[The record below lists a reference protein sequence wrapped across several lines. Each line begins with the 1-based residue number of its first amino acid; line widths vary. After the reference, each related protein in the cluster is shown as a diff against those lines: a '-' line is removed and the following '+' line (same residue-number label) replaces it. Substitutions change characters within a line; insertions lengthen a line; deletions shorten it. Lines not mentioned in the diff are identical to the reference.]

1 MLTKVSCHRA
11 KFQTR
16 PTDTSSASYPIYT
29 KSLAQV
35 FVKLPNLTDL
45 CVAFNMAPA
54 GFFKALSK
62 AIPKM
67 RLEHLKL
74 KHLITRYRYL
84 ALFLDGVLPTLYT
97 LTLDCIDLTRSDDE
111 QALFSFLHAVSFQR
125 TVIRGL
131 NVDDEGIQ
139 FSAANEW
146 ICRNYEKVMES
157 TLSGFRKQYELI
169 VDEHE
174 VDNVSY
180 CHDHIAGMCQRR
192 PTPWPR
198 DLNK

>member
-1 MLTKVSCHRA
+1 
-11 KFQTR
+11 
-16 PTDTSSASYPIYT
+16 
-29 KSLAQV
+29 
-35 FVKLPNLTDL
+35 
-45 CVAFNMAPA
+45 MAPA

-97 LTLDCIDLTRSDDE
+97 LTLDCIDLARSDDE

-180 CHDHIAGMCQRR
+180 CHDHIASMCQRR

>member
-16 PTDTSSASYPIYT
+16 PTDTSSASHPIYT

-131 NVDDEGIQ
+131 NVDDDTIQ
-139 FSAANEW
+139 CS
-146 ICRNYEKVMES
+146 
-157 TLSGFRKQYELI
+157 
-169 VDEHE
+169 
-174 VDNVSY
+174 
-180 CHDHIAGMCQRR
+180 
-192 PTPWPR
+192 
-198 DLNK
+198 